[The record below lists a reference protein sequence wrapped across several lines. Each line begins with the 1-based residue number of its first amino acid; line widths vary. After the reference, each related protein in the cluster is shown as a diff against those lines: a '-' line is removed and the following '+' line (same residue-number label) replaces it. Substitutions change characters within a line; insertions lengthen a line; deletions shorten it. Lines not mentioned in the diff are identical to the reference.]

1 MALTIAI
8 MNEKGGAAKTATAVN
23 LAGEF
28 VSAGKRVLLVD
39 ADPQGSAGEYLG
51 LMNSGEDL
59 LAATTGKLDPQELIY
74 QTSSGIDL
82 IPTGPEFE
90 QIVKTNER
98 AKEKLLLKVLQKLP
112 LGLWDFVLIDA
123 PGRTDTLADMVMVAA
138 DAILIPIEC
147 KNQSLTPFARLI
159 ETIKDVQ
166 EEFQRPHYVLGV
178 VATQYK
184 TTTNMSKDFV
194 EVLKEKWGEYLLE
207 TVIRE
212 CTDIAEAPA
221 ENQPINV
228 YAPKS
233 NGAKDYHALAQE
245 IYRKIDAHS
254 MMENVAN
261 G

>member
-1 MALTIAI
+1 M
-8 MNEKGGAAKTATAVN
+8 
-23 LAGEF
+23 
-28 VSAGKRVLLVD
+28 
-39 ADPQGSAGEYLG
+39 
-51 LMNSGEDL
+51 
-59 LAATTGKLDPQELIY
+59 
-74 QTSSGIDL
+74 
-82 IPTGPEFE
+82 
-90 QIVKTNER
+90 
-98 AKEKLLLKVLQKLP
+98 
-112 LGLWDFVLIDA
+112 
-123 PGRTDTLADMVMVAA
+123 
-138 DAILIPIEC
+138 
-147 KNQSLTPFARLI
+147 
-159 ETIKDVQ
+159 
-166 EEFQRPHYVLGV
+166 LGV